1 MIFDYVIGLQELDGK
16 KLKINNRQAVRAVV
30 LKDDKVLMVYT
41 NKGDYKF
48 PGGGVNEGEIYEE
61 TLKREVREETGH
73 IISSVKDKLGIIIER
88 KLDEYEEN
96 SVFQMDSYYYLCEVS
111 NEKTNQQ
118 LDNYELELDFQ
129 AVWIKLDKAI
139 ESNERI
145 ITNDYVNMNP
155 WVYRETKVL
164 KELKEHFNKFI

>member
-1 MIFDYVIGLQELDGK
+1 M
-16 KLKINNRQAVRAVV
+16 
-30 LKDDKVLMVYT
+30 
-41 NKGDYKF
+41 
-48 PGGGVNEGEIYEE
+48 
-61 TLKREVREETGH
+61 KREIREETGH

-118 LDNYELELDFQ
+118 LDDYELELDFQ
-129 AVWIKLDKAI
+129 AVWIRLDKAI
-139 ESNERI
+139 ESNEKI